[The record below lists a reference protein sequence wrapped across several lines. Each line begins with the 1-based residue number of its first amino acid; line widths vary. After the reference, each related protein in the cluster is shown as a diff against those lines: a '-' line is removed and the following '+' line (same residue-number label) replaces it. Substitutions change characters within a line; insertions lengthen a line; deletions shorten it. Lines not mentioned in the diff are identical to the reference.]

1 MNNIAADIKNIL
13 YNKNN
18 KILDT
23 KIFFSNDSNYTA
35 FKALE
40 RMVKKG
46 EVKRA
51 EKDLYYIP
59 LKSIFGELLLS
70 VKDFIQKYLSIQN
83 FIIFV
88 I

>member
-40 RMVKKG
+40 RMVKKA
-46 EVKRA
+46 K
-51 EKDLYYIP
+51 
-59 LKSIFGELLLS
+59 LKEPKKIYTIFL
-70 VKDFIQKYLSIQN
+70 
-83 FIIFV
+83 
-88 I
+88 